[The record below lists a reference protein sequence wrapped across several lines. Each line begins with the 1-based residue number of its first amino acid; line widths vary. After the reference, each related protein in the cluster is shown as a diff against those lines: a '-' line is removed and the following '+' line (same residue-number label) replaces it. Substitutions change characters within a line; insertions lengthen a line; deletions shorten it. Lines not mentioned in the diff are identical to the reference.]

1 VSNIEQSWYK
11 PFGLITLL
19 LLPLS
24 VLFWFVSSFRKLL
37 YSAKILKPF
46 ECKTPVIVVG
56 NISVGGNGKT
66 PFVLWLYK
74 HLTEQGLSVGII
86 SRGYGGQS
94 DNYPLLVTSVV
105 DAQQAG
111 DEPVLLYHR
120 LKCPIAVGPN
130 RQHNID
136 LLEKNYTLDVI
147 ISDDGMQ
154 HYKMPR
160 SIECCIVDSER
171 RFGNGF
177 VMPAGPLRET
187 TKRLQS
193 VDIVIENGGEAN
205 NSYVLQ
211 VSNLRLVNSSDD
223 AKSNVSE
230 AHAISAIGNPKRFE
244 NSLEAQNIKLLS
256 THHFRDHYAYT
267 ADDFI
272 QFGDDCIIMTEKDAV
287 KCKSFAK
294 PNWYYLPVDA
304 EPSDSVINTLNSLL
318 KEKGILNGL

>member
-1 VSNIEQSWYK
+1 MSKIEQSWYK

-24 VLFWFVSSFRKLL
+24 ALFWVVSSFRKYL

-66 PFVLWLYK
+66 PFVLWLYG
-74 HLTEQGLSVGII
+74 HLTQQGLSVGII

-94 DNYPLLVTSVV
+94 KNYPLLVTELV

-136 LLEKNYTLDVI
+136 LLENNYTLDVI

-193 VDIVIENGGEAN
+193 VDIGIENGG
-205 NSYVLQ
+205 SLFIWKKFFPK
-211 VSNLRLVNSSDD
+211 
-223 AKSNVSE
+223 AK
-230 AHAISAIGNPKRFE
+230 IIGIDLNP
-244 NSLEAQNIKLLS
+244 
-256 THHFRDHYAYT
+256 
-267 ADDFI
+267 
-272 QFGDDCIIMTEKDAV
+272 DCKKFEKDGFIIEIGDQNSI
-287 KCKSFAK
+287 KFWKLKTSMPCSRKWIPYFKSVFVEVETK
-294 PNWYYLPVDA
+294 YIQY
-304 EPSDSVINTLNSLL
+304 I
-318 KEKGILNGL
+318 